1 MLLRTRVSLIA
12 VLALLAAAVVGATA
26 GLQRAQGREEALA
39 APLATAQE
47 GAWRAVVDGLCREL
61 EAVLRPHAADPAL
74 LDAVMR
80 DDARALKALFPALLD
95 GIGERGAPVRVEV
108 ADNDRALL
116 GTSLPQPVGADKPM
130 LDAASLDRVL
140 TRGEVVRGLA
150 QDQRR
155 AYVVATTLPLAR
167 DGRAVGALTVTLGV
181 EAAVKRL
188 KAAAGGEAAFVDLR
202 NNLVTSTDAALWSA
216 VRAAWTPADRAVAAL
231 PLGAAGT
238 WRAAATPVTDATGL
252 PVARLVTL
260 GDATDAEAAR
270 ERRERAWWA
279 AGAAALAGLV
289 LLAAWLIGRSFEPLN
304 GTVEAFSALADGRPV
319 PELRPPFAPEVGR
332 LASALGRLGETIDAY
347 EKLRR
352 SRVRQGRRQ
361 ARFIRQQMVELAN
374 TLDSESRDAVLGDLG
389 RIEKAMQGEPA
400 PVAAADGETPHDRRI
415 DHLVNE
421 FGLLALG
428 FQNLISRVG
437 EQYHKLDILVAEL
450 REALRAKTQYIALQQ
465 ELEIARNMQLSILPR
480 DYAPRPEAEVH
491 ARMIPA
497 KEVGGDFYDF
507 FDLGPNRLGIVVA
520 DVSGKGVPAAFF
532 MAVSR
537 TLLRATAQFGEDPG
551 TVLARLN
558 DMLADGN
565 EQMMFVTLFY
575 GILDLE
581 TLELRYANGGHNPP
595 LRIGVDGAV
604 SELPRTGGMALAV
617 ADGIPYRDAT
627 VTLLPG
633 ETLILFT
640 DGVTEAFDIDG
651 DQFGDARTQEMA
663 ARISRLPTHEI
674 PDAMV
679 EAIKQ
684 FERGAAQ
691 ADDITCLAVR
701 ARPGAAG
708 VGAALLADATVH
720 G

>member
-1 MLLRTRVSLIA
+1 
-12 VLALLAAAVVGATA
+12 
-26 GLQRAQGREEALA
+26 
-39 APLATAQE
+39 
-47 GAWRAVVDGLCREL
+47 
-61 EAVLRPHAADPAL
+61 
-74 LDAVMR
+74 
-80 DDARALKALFPALLD
+80 
-95 GIGERGAPVRVEV
+95 
-108 ADNDRALL
+108 
-116 GTSLPQPVGADKPM
+116 
-130 LDAASLDRVL
+130 
-140 TRGEVVRGLA
+140 
-150 QDQRR
+150 
-155 AYVVATTLPLAR
+155 
-167 DGRAVGALTVTLGV
+167 
-181 EAAVKRL
+181 
-188 KAAAGGEAAFVDLR
+188 
-202 NNLVTSTDAALWSA
+202 
-216 VRAAWTPADRAVAAL
+216 
-231 PLGAAGT
+231 
-238 WRAAATPVTDATGL
+238 
-252 PVARLVTL
+252 
-260 GDATDAEAAR
+260 
-270 ERRERAWWA
+270 
-279 AGAAALAGLV
+279 
-289 LLAAWLIGRSFEPLN
+289 
-304 GTVEAFSALADGRPV
+304 
-319 PELRPPFAPEVGR
+319 
-332 LASALGRLGETIDAY
+332 
-347 EKLRR
+347 
-352 SRVRQGRRQ
+352 
-361 ARFIRQQMVELAN
+361 
-374 TLDSESRDAVLGDLG
+374 
-389 RIEKAMQGEPA
+389 
-400 PVAAADGETPHDRRI
+400 
-415 DHLVNE
+415 
-421 FGLLALG
+421 LLALG

-595 LRIGVDGAV
+595 LRVGVDGTV

-617 ADGIPYRDAT
+617 ADGIPYRNAT
-627 VTLLPG
+627 VTLAPG

-651 DQFGDARTQEMA
+651 DQFGDARTQDMA

-674 PDAMV
+674 PDALV
-679 EAIKQ
+679 QAIKE

-701 ARPGAAG
+701 ARPGA
-708 VGAALLADATVH
+708 VETGAALLADATVH

>member
-1 MLLRTRVSLIA
+1 
-12 VLALLAAAVVGATA
+12 
-26 GLQRAQGREEALA
+26 
-39 APLATAQE
+39 
-47 GAWRAVVDGLCREL
+47 
-61 EAVLRPHAADPAL
+61 
-74 LDAVMR
+74 
-80 DDARALKALFPALLD
+80 
-95 GIGERGAPVRVEV
+95 VR
-108 ADNDRALL
+108 
-116 GTSLPQPVGADKPM
+116 
-130 LDAASLDRVL
+130 
-140 TRGEVVRGLA
+140 
-150 QDQRR
+150 
-155 AYVVATTLPLAR
+155 
-167 DGRAVGALTVTLGV
+167 
-181 EAAVKRL
+181 RL

-202 NNLVTSTDAALWSA
+202 NNLVAATDPALWTA
-216 VRAAWTPADRAVAAL
+216 VRAAWTPADRAVTAL
-231 PLGAAGT
+231 PLGASGT
-238 WRAAATPVTDATGL
+238 WRAAAVPVTDATGL

-260 GDATDAEAAR
+260 SDAGEAEAAR
-270 ERRERAWWA
+270 ERRERAWWM

-289 LLAAWLIGRSFEPLN
+289 LLAAWGIGRSFEPLN
-304 GTVEAFSALADGRPV
+304 GAVEAFSALAEGRPV
-319 PELRPPFAPEVGR
+319 PELQAPFAPEVGR
-332 LASALGRLGETIDAY
+332 LVHALGRLGETIDAY

-361 ARFIRQQMVELAN
+361 ARFIRQQMIELAN
-374 TLDSESRDAVLGDLG
+374 TLDAESRDAVLGDLG
-389 RIEKAMQGEPA
+389 RIEKAMQSEPA
-400 PVAAADGETPHDRRI
+400 PVAAADEATPHDRRI

-450 REALRAKTQYIALQQ
+450 REALRAKTQFIALQQ

-507 FDLGPNRLGIVVA
+507 FDLGPTRLGIVVA

-581 TLELRYANGGHNPP
+581 TLELRYANAGHNPP
-595 LRIGVDGAV
+595 LRIGADGTV

-627 VTLLPG
+627 VTLEPG

-663 ARISRLPTHEI
+663 ARIGRLPTHEI
-674 PDAMV
+674 PDALV
-679 EAIKQ
+679 DAIKQ

-701 ARPGAAG
+701 ARPGAAAQ
-708 VGAALLADATVH
+708 AALLADIPVH
-720 G
+720 N

>member
-1 MLLRTRVSLIA
+1 
-12 VLALLAAAVVGATA
+12 AAA
-26 GLQRAQGREEALA
+26 
-39 APLATAQE
+39 
-47 GAWRAVVDGLCREL
+47 
-61 EAVLRPHAADPAL
+61 
-74 LDAVMR
+74 
-80 DDARALKALFPALLD
+80 
-95 GIGERGAPVRVEV
+95 
-108 ADNDRALL
+108 
-116 GTSLPQPVGADKPM
+116 
-130 LDAASLDRVL
+130 
-140 TRGEVVRGLA
+140 
-150 QDQRR
+150 
-155 AYVVATTLPLAR
+155 
-167 DGRAVGALTVTLGV
+167 
-181 EAAVKRL
+181 
-188 KAAAGGEAAFVDLR
+188 
-202 NNLVTSTDAALWSA
+202 
-216 VRAAWTPADRAVAAL
+216 RAAWTPGDRAAAVL

-238 WRAAATPVTDATGL
+238 WWAAAVPVTDVTGL

-260 GDATDAEAAR
+260 SDVGDAEAAR

-279 AGAAALAGLV
+279 AGAAALAGLA
-289 LLAAWLIGRSFEPLN
+289 LLAVWLVRRGFEPLN
-304 GTVEAFSALADGRPV
+304 GTVDAFTALAEGRPV
-319 PELRPPFAPEVGR
+319 PELRAPFAPEVGH
-332 LASALGRLGETIDAY
+332 LVHALGRLGETIDAY

-374 TLDSESRDAVLGDLG
+374 TLDTESRDAVLGDLG

-400 PVAAADGETPHDRRI
+400 PVAAAGEETPHDRRI

-491 ARMIPA
+491 ACMIPA

-507 FDLGPNRLGIVVA
+507 FHLSPTRLGIVVA

-581 TLELRYANGGHNPP
+581 TLELNYANGGHNPP
-595 LRIGVDGAV
+595 LRVGTDGTV

-617 ADGIPYRDAT
+617 ADGIPYRNAT
-627 VTLLPG
+627 VTLTPG

-663 ARISRLPTHEI
+663 ARIGRLPTHAI
-674 PDAMV
+674 PDALLQ
-679 EAIKQ
+679 AIKE

-708 VGAALLADATVH
+708 VGAALADATAH